1 MLEARGVEPFMPM
14 KPTKAGNP
22 EMSRDPAISLV
33 RLVPPSGPRSAPT
46 PSDPYLGITPEDR
59 VSTSPEGALIEPAL
73 DLDGLFRRYAPY
85 VAAIAHRL
93 LGRDEDVD
101 DTIQEVF
108 VAAVRGV
115 HAVRDPAAIRGWLA
129 RVTVRV
135 AHQRLRKRRARIF
148 LGLDEPVV
156 YDAVVDKSASAEQ
169 RTLLARVYKILDS
182 MPANERIAWS
192 LRHIE
197 GEPLESVA
205 SMSGCSL
212 ATAKRRI
219 AAAAGKLEEAF
230 GDV

>member
-1 MLEARGVEPFMPM
+1 M
-14 KPTKAGNP
+14 KPTKVESP
-22 EMSRDPAISLV
+22 EMSREHPAVSLV
-33 RLVPPSGPRSAPT
+33 RLVQPSAPDSAA
-46 PSDPYLGITPEDR
+46 PSDPRSSLAPER
-59 VSTSPEGALIEPAL
+59 VSTSPEGTLIEQAL

-135 AHQRLRKRRARIF
+135 ARQRLRKRRARVF
-148 LGLDEPVV
+148 LGLDEPVI
-156 YDAVVDKSASAEQ
+156 YDSVVDKSASAEQ
-169 RTLLARVYKILDS
+169 RTLLARVYKILDT

-192 LRHIE
+192 LRYIE

-205 SMSGCSL
+205 SLAGCSL

-219 AAAAGKLEEAF
+219 AAAAGKLEEAL

>member
-1 MLEARGVEPFMPM
+1 M
-14 KPTKAGNP
+14 KPTKAASP
-22 EMSRDPAISLV
+22 EMSREPAVSLV
-33 RLVPPSGPRSAPT
+33 RLVAPSAPDASA
-46 PSDPYLGITPEDR
+46 PSDPRISLAPEER
-59 VSTSPEGALIEPAL
+59 VSSTPDGSLIEPTL
-73 DLDGLFRRYAPY
+73 DLDSLFRRYAPY

-93 LGRDEDVD
+93 LGREEDVD

-135 AHQRLRKRRARIF
+135 ARQRLRRRRARVF

-156 YDAVVDKSASAEQ
+156 YDSVIDKSASAEQ
-169 RTLLARVYKILDS
+169 RALVSRVYKILDGI
-182 MPANERIAWS
+182 PANERIAWS

-205 SMSGCSL
+205 SLAGCSL

-219 AAAAGKLEEAF
+219 AAAAARLEEAF

>member
-1 MLEARGVEPFMPM
+1 MKRTQVPSEPMR
-14 KPTKAGNP
+14 
-22 EMSRDPAISLV
+22 EQPAISLV
-33 RLVPPSGPRSAPT
+33 RLIAPT
-46 PSDPYLGITPEDR
+46 TDDDASAGNR
-59 VSTSPEGALIEPAL
+59 QSEPPVEQTL

-115 HAVRDPAAIRGWLA
+115 HALRDPAAIRGWLA

-135 AHQRLRKRRARIF
+135 ARQRLRKRRVRVF

-156 YDAVVDKSASAEQ
+156 YDSVVDHSASAEQ
-169 RTLLARVYKILDS
+169 RALLSRVYSVLDDL
-182 MPANERIAWS
+182 PANQRIAWS

-197 GEPLESVA
+197 GEPLENVA

-219 AAAAGKLEEAF
+219 AAAAQRIEEAF
-230 GDV
+230 ADV

>member
-1 MLEARGVEPFMPM
+1 MKRTQENTGPM
-14 KPTKAGNP
+14 
-22 EMSRDPAISLV
+22 RDQPAVSLV
-33 RLVPPSGPRSAPT
+33 RLIAPT
-46 PSDPYLGITPEDR
+46 AEEQAAAAAGPQT
-59 VSTSPEGALIEPAL
+59 EPPVETAL

-135 AHQRLRKRRARIF
+135 ARQRLRKRRVRVF

-156 YDAVVDKSASAEQ
+156 YDTVVDQSASAEQ
-169 RTLLARVYKILDS
+169 RALLARVYSVLDNL
-182 MPANERIAWS
+182 PANQRIAWS

-205 SMSGCSL
+205 SLSGCSL

-219 AAAAGKLEEAF
+219 AAAAQHIEEAF
-230 GDV
+230 ADV

>member
-1 MLEARGVEPFMPM
+1 MKRTEVNTDAMPREQ
-14 KPTKAGNP
+14 A
-22 EMSRDPAISLV
+22 AVSLV
-33 RLVPPSGPRSAPT
+33 RLIAPT
-46 PSDPYLGITPEDR
+46 AAEVAAAEAAVLRPT
-59 VSTSPEGALIEPAL
+59 VEPAL

-135 AHQRLRKRRARIF
+135 ARQRLRKRRVRVF

-156 YDAVVDKSASAEQ
+156 YDNVVDQSASAEQ
-169 RTLLARVYKILDS
+169 RALVSRVYSILDG
-182 MPANERIAWS
+182 MPSNQRIAWA

-205 SMSGCSL
+205 SLSGCSL

-219 AAAAGKLEEAF
+219 AAAALKLQEAF

>member
-1 MLEARGVEPFMPM
+1 M
-14 KPTKAGNP
+14 KPTKTTSP
-22 EMSRDPAISLV
+22 EMSREQPAVSLV
-33 RLVPPSGPRSAPT
+33 RLVPPSAPDSSPSGPRASEPRISIA
-46 PSDPYLGITPEDR
+46 SEER
-59 VSTSPEGALIEPAL
+59 VSTAPDGSLIEHAL
-73 DLDGLFRRYAPY
+73 DLDSLFRRYAPY

-93 LGRDEDVD
+93 LGREEDVD

-135 AHQRLRKRRARIF
+135 ARQRLRRRRARVF

-156 YDAVVDKSASAEQ
+156 YDSVIDKSASAEQ
-169 RTLLARVYKILDS
+169 RALVARVYKILDGI
-182 MPANERIAWS
+182 PANERIAWS

-205 SMSGCSL
+205 SLAGCSL

-219 AAAAGKLEEAF
+219 AAAAARLEEAF

>member
-1 MLEARGVEPFMPM
+1 MPM
-14 KPTKAGNP
+14 KPTKAGSP

-33 RLVPPSGPRSAPT
+33 RLVPPSGPRSAPA
-46 PSDPYLGITPEDR
+46 PSDPSISLAPEGR

-135 AHQRLRKRRARIF
+135 ARQRLRKRRARIF

-156 YDAVVDKSASAEQ
+156 YDSVVDRSASAEQ

-205 SMSGCSL
+205 SMAGCSL

-219 AAAAGKLEEAF
+219 AAAAVKIEEAL

>member
-1 MLEARGVEPFMPM
+1 
-14 KPTKAGNP
+14 
-22 EMSRDPAISLV
+22 MSREQPAISLV
-33 RLVPPSGPRSAPT
+33 RLVPPSAPDQLPSSSRSSLA
-46 PSDPYLGITPEDR
+46 PEDR
-59 VSTSPEGALIEPAL
+59 VSTSPDGALIEPAL

-93 LGRDEDVD
+93 LGREEDVD

-135 AHQRLRKRRARIF
+135 ARQRLRKRRARVF

-156 YDAVVDKSASAEQ
+156 YDTVVDKAAPADQ
-169 RTLLARVYKILDS
+169 RALLARVYKILDG

-205 SMSGCSL
+205 SLSGCSL

-219 AAAAGKLEEAF
+219 AAASIKLEEAL

>member
-1 MLEARGVEPFMPM
+1 MKRTQVKTNPMARGEP
-14 KPTKAGNP
+14 AV
-22 EMSRDPAISLV
+22 SLV
-33 RLVPPSGPRSAPT
+33 RLIAPT
-46 PSDPYLGITPEDR
+46 PAE
-59 VSTSPEGALIEPAL
+59 VAAAEVAALKPVVEPAL
-73 DLDGLFRRYAPY
+73 DLDGLFRRYSPY

-135 AHQRLRKRRARIF
+135 ARQRLRKRRVRVF

-156 YDAVVDKSASAEQ
+156 YDAVVDRSASAEQ
-169 RTLLARVYKILDS
+169 RALVSRVYSILDG
-182 MPANERIAWS
+182 MPANQRIAWA

-197 GEPLESVA
+197 GEPLENVA
-205 SMSGCSL
+205 SLSGCSL

-219 AAAAGKLEEAF
+219 SAAAQKLEEAF

>member
-1 MLEARGVEPFMPM
+1 MREQ
-14 KPTKAGNP
+14 
-22 EMSRDPAISLV
+22 PAISLV
-33 RLVPPSGPRSAPT
+33 RLIAPT
-46 PSDPYLGITPEDR
+46 PEEDPPAGNRP
-59 VSTSPEGALIEPAL
+59 SEPPVEQAL

-108 VAAVRGV
+108 VAAVRGL
-115 HAVRDPAAIRGWLA
+115 HALRDPAAIRGWLA

-135 AHQRLRKRRARIF
+135 ARQRLRKRRVRVF

-156 YDAVVDKSASAEQ
+156 YDSVVDRSASAEQ
-169 RTLLARVYKILDS
+169 RALLARVYSVLDDL
-182 MPANERIAWS
+182 PANQRIAWS

-197 GEPLESVA
+197 GEPLENVA

-219 AAAAGKLEEAF
+219 AAAAQRIEEAF
-230 GDV
+230 ADV

>member
-1 MLEARGVEPFMPM
+1 MKRTQVPSEPMR
-14 KPTKAGNP
+14 
-22 EMSRDPAISLV
+22 EQPAISLV
-33 RLVPPSGPRSAPT
+33 RLIAPT
-46 PSDPYLGITPEDR
+46 SEEDPSAGNRQSDPP
-59 VSTSPEGALIEPAL
+59 VEPAL

-115 HAVRDPAAIRGWLA
+115 HALRDPAAIRGWLA

-135 AHQRLRKRRARIF
+135 ARQRLRKRRVRVF

-156 YDAVVDKSASAEQ
+156 YDSVVDHSASAEQ
-169 RTLLARVYKILDS
+169 RALLARVYSVLDDL
-182 MPANERIAWS
+182 PANQRIAWS

-197 GEPLESVA
+197 GEPLENVA

-219 AAAAGKLEEAF
+219 AAAAQRIEEAF
-230 GDV
+230 ADG

>member
-1 MLEARGVEPFMPM
+1 MKSTQVKTNMAREQ
-14 KPTKAGNP
+14 
-22 EMSRDPAISLV
+22 PAVSLV
-33 RLVPPSGPRSAPT
+33 RLIAPSSVDPTIAESDAPPAQ
-46 PSDPYLGITPEDR
+46 
-59 VSTSPEGALIEPAL
+59 AL

-135 AHQRLRKRRARIF
+135 ARQRLRKRRVRVF

-156 YDAVVDKSASAEQ
+156 YDAVVDHSASAEQ
-169 RTLLARVYKILDS
+169 RALLARVYRVLDGI
-182 MPANERIAWS
+182 PANQRIAWS

-205 SMSGCSL
+205 SMAGCSL

-219 AAAAGKLEEAF
+219 SAAAQKIEEAF
-230 GDV
+230 ADVR

>member
-1 MLEARGVEPFMPM
+1 M
-14 KPTKAGNP
+14 KPTKAPNDTMP
-22 EMSRDPAISLV
+22 RDQPAVSLV
-33 RLVPPSGPRSAPT
+33 RLVAPSPEDTPLSPSGPVPPGLRSE
-46 PSDPYLGITPEDR
+46 PSLEAT
-59 VSTSPEGALIEPAL
+59 L

-93 LGRDEDVD
+93 LGRDEEVD

-135 AHQRLRKRRARIF
+135 ARQRLRKRRLRVF

-156 YDAVVDKSASAEQ
+156 YDSVVDHSASAEQ
-169 RTLLARVYKILDS
+169 RTLLARVYSILDRL
-182 MPANERIAWS
+182 PPNERIAWS

-197 GEPLESVA
+197 GEPLENVA
-205 SMSGCSL
+205 SLAGCSL

-219 AAAAGKLEEAF
+219 AAAAQKIEEAF
-230 GDV
+230 ADV

>member
-1 MLEARGVEPFMPM
+1 MKSTQVKTNMAREQ
-14 KPTKAGNP
+14 
-22 EMSRDPAISLV
+22 PAVSLV
-33 RLVPPSGPRSAPT
+33 RLIAPSAVDPTITESDAPPAQ
-46 PSDPYLGITPEDR
+46 
-59 VSTSPEGALIEPAL
+59 AL

-135 AHQRLRKRRARIF
+135 ARQRLRKRRVRVF

-156 YDAVVDKSASAEQ
+156 YDAVVDRSASAEQ
-169 RTLLARVYKILDS
+169 RALLARVYRVLDGI
-182 MPANERIAWS
+182 PANQRIAWS

-219 AAAAGKLEEAF
+219 SAAAQRIEEAF
-230 GDV
+230 ADVR

>member
-1 MLEARGVEPFMPM
+1 MPR
-14 KPTKAGNP
+14 
-22 EMSRDPAISLV
+22 EQPAVSLV
-33 RLVPPSGPRSAPT
+33 RLVAPNPEETPVTPSGPAPSGLRS
-46 PSDPYLGITPEDR
+46 
-59 VSTSPEGALIEPAL
+59 EPALEATL

-135 AHQRLRKRRARIF
+135 ARQRLRKRRVRVF

-156 YDAVVDKSASAEQ
+156 YDSVVDQSASAEQ
-169 RTLLARVYKILDS
+169 RALLARVYGILDGL
-182 MPANERIAWS
+182 PANQRIAWS

-197 GEPLESVA
+197 GEPLENVA

-219 AAAAGKLEEAF
+219 AAAAQRIEEAF
-230 GDV
+230 SDV

>member
-1 MLEARGVEPFMPM
+1 
-14 KPTKAGNP
+14 
-22 EMSRDPAISLV
+22 MSREQPAVSLV
-33 RLVPPSGPRSAPT
+33 RLVAPNPEETPITPSGPVASGLRS
-46 PSDPYLGITPEDR
+46 
-59 VSTSPEGALIEPAL
+59 EPALEATL

-135 AHQRLRKRRARIF
+135 ARQRLRRRRVRVF

-156 YDAVVDKSASAEQ
+156 YDSVVDRSASAEQ
-169 RTLLARVYKILDS
+169 RALLARVYGILDGL
-182 MPANERIAWS
+182 PANQRIAWS

-197 GEPLESVA
+197 GEPLENVA
-205 SMSGCSL
+205 SMAGCSL

-219 AAAAGKLEEAF
+219 AAAAQKIEEAF
-230 GDV
+230 ADV

>member
-1 MLEARGVEPFMPM
+1 MKRTQVPSEPMR
-14 KPTKAGNP
+14 
-22 EMSRDPAISLV
+22 EQPAISLV
-33 RLVPPSGPRSAPT
+33 RLIAPA
-46 PSDPYLGITPEDR
+46 PEDDPSAGNR
-59 VSTSPEGALIEPAL
+59 PSEPPVEPAL

-108 VAAVRGV
+108 VAAVRGL
-115 HAVRDPAAIRGWLA
+115 HALRDPAAIRGWLA

-135 AHQRLRKRRARIF
+135 ARQRLRKRRVRVF

-156 YDAVVDKSASAEQ
+156 YDSVVDHSASAEQ
-169 RTLLARVYKILDS
+169 RALLARVYSVLDDL
-182 MPANERIAWS
+182 PANQRIAWS

-197 GEPLESVA
+197 GEPLENVA

-219 AAAAGKLEEAF
+219 AAAAQRIEEAF
-230 GDV
+230 ADV

>member
-1 MLEARGVEPFMPM
+1 MKSTQVKTDGMAREQ
-14 KPTKAGNP
+14 
-22 EMSRDPAISLV
+22 ISLV
-33 RLVPPSGPRSAPT
+33 RIIAPAVEEAESSPLQSGIPPAAT
-46 PSDPYLGITPEDR
+46 
-59 VSTSPEGALIEPAL
+59 L

-93 LGRDEDVD
+93 LGREEDVD

-108 VAAVRGV
+108 VAAVRGI

-135 AHQRLRKRRARIF
+135 ARQRLRKRRVRVF

-156 YDAVVDKSASAEQ
+156 YDTVVDQSASAEQ
-169 RTLLARVYKILDS
+169 RTLLARVYKILDG
-182 MPANERIAWS
+182 MPANQRIAWS

-205 SMSGCSL
+205 SLSGCSL

-219 AAAAGKLEEAF
+219 SAAAEKLEAAF
-230 GDV
+230 ADV

>member
-1 MLEARGVEPFMPM
+1 MNPTQKKTKVMARDQSQV
-14 KPTKAGNP
+14 
-22 EMSRDPAISLV
+22 SLV
-33 RLVPPSGPRSAPT
+33 RLVGPTEEEVQAAEDVESAPRH
-46 PSDPYLGITPEDR
+46 SG
-59 VSTSPEGALIEPAL
+59 VSPQPATL

-93 LGRDEDVD
+93 LGREEDVD

-108 VAAVRGV
+108 VAAVRGI

-135 AHQRLRKRRARIF
+135 ARQRLRKRRVRVF

-156 YDAVVDKSASAEQ
+156 YDTVVDQGASPEQ
-169 RTLLARVYKILDS
+169 RTLLARVYKILDG
-182 MPANERIAWS
+182 MPANQRIAWS

-205 SMSGCSL
+205 SLSGCSL

-219 AAAAGKLEEAF
+219 AAAAERLEAAF
-230 GDV
+230 SDV

>member
-1 MLEARGVEPFMPM
+1 M
-14 KPTKAGNP
+14 KPTKAPNDTMP
-22 EMSRDPAISLV
+22 RDQPAVSLV
-33 RLVPPSGPRSAPT
+33 RLVAPSPEDTPLTPSGPAPAGLRSE
-46 PSDPYLGITPEDR
+46 PSLEAT
-59 VSTSPEGALIEPAL
+59 L

-93 LGRDEDVD
+93 LGRDEEVD

-135 AHQRLRKRRARIF
+135 ARQRLRKRRLRVF

-156 YDAVVDKSASAEQ
+156 YDSVVDQSASAEQ
-169 RTLLARVYKILDS
+169 RTLLARVYGILDRL
-182 MPANERIAWS
+182 PPNERIAWS

-197 GEPLESVA
+197 GEPLENVA
-205 SMSGCSL
+205 SLAGCSL

-219 AAAAGKLEEAF
+219 AAAAQKIEEAF
-230 GDV
+230 ADV

>member
-1 MLEARGVEPFMPM
+1 MKRTQVPSEPMR
-14 KPTKAGNP
+14 
-22 EMSRDPAISLV
+22 EQPAISLV
-33 RLVPPSGPRSAPT
+33 RLIAPT
-46 PSDPYLGITPEDR
+46 PEEDPSAGNRQSEPP
-59 VSTSPEGALIEPAL
+59 VEPAL

-115 HAVRDPAAIRGWLA
+115 HALRDPAAIRGWLA

-135 AHQRLRKRRARIF
+135 ARQRLRKRRVRVF

-156 YDAVVDKSASAEQ
+156 YDSVVDHSASAEQ
-169 RTLLARVYKILDS
+169 RALLARVYSVLDDL
-182 MPANERIAWS
+182 PANQRIAWS

-197 GEPLESVA
+197 GEPLENVA
-205 SMSGCSL
+205 TMSGCSL

-219 AAAAGKLEEAF
+219 AAAAQRIEETFA
-230 GDV
+230 DV

>member
-1 MLEARGVEPFMPM
+1 M
-14 KPTKAGNP
+14 KPTKAP
-22 EMSRDPAISLV
+22 DEMSREQPAVSLV
-33 RLVPPSGPRSAPT
+33 RLVPPSPRSSPRASA
-46 PSDPYLGITPEDR
+46 PSDPRASSPSDPRISVAPDER
-59 VSTSPEGALIEPAL
+59 VSSAPDGSLIEYAL

-93 LGRDEDVD
+93 LGREEDVD

-135 AHQRLRKRRARIF
+135 ARQRLRRRRARVF

-169 RTLLARVYKILDS
+169 RALLARVYKILDGI
-182 MPANERIAWS
+182 PANERIAWS

-205 SMSGCSL
+205 SLAGCSL

-219 AAAAGKLEEAF
+219 AAAAARIEEAF